1 MPARN
6 APLGAGFRTLWAAS
20 TISTIGD
27 GVTLAAGPML
37 VASIT
42 RDPAAVA
49 LSAFA
54 LQVPWLLFGLISGVY
69 VDRLDRRRLIAGVN
83 LVRAA
88 ALGLLSV
95 AAALDAVTLPLV
107 YAVFFTLGTADTLA
121 DNASSALLPAL
132 VPPDR
137 LAEANA
143 RLSLTFNIGNQ
154 FLSKPLGAW
163 LFALWVGAPFGT
175 DALTFLIAAALV
187 ATLRPAQAPAQVS
200 IPASA
205 PRPRLR
211 TDLTTGIRWLAG
223 QPVLR
228 TISIAMGLGNVAFCG
243 AFSIFVLYVHRRL
256 GLTDLGYGLLLTTFA
271 VGGTLGTLSV
281 RRLRRRFGAT
291 SLLRAGLFV
300 EALTHLVLAA
310 STHVWIVAVTLV
322 VFGVHTMVWGS
333 LAATLYQRRV
343 PDELRGRVGSVRI
356 LCDLGGAA
364 IGTLLGALVAGLAG
378 LTMPFWIAG
387 VAMLV
392 VAVCAWRPL
401 AEASDASDTPV
412 QAASALLRADNTC

>member
-1 MPARN
+1 MSARN
-6 APLGAGFRTLWAAS
+6 APLGAGFRMLWAAS

-49 LSAFA
+49 LAAFA

-69 VDRLDRRRLIAGVN
+69 VDRFDRRRLVAGVN

-88 ALGLLSV
+88 ALGLLSG

-132 VPPDR
+132 VAPDR

-175 DALTFLIAAALV
+175 DALTFLVAAALV
-187 ATLRPAQAPAQVS
+187 ATLRPAKVPTAKPT
-200 IPASA
+200 PT

-211 TDLTTGIRWLAG
+211 TDLTTGIRWLAR
-223 QPVLR
+223 QRVLR

-310 STHVWIVAVTLV
+310 STHAWIVAVTLV

-333 LAATLYQRRV
+333 LAATLYQQRV

-387 VAMLV
+387 AAMLV

-401 AEASDASDTPV
+401 GEAS
-412 QAASALLRADNTC
+412 AASETRQAPCTPLRADNTC